1 MVSYSSEYALCDFN
15 NVVAFGHNKPYHPP
29 AAKVY
34 LCLTTLSYMVT
45 IFEGFMHA
53 ELINL
58 KIGNDKALRLI
69 TSCWCI
75 IEKQYYH

>member
-1 MVSYSSEYALCDFN
+1 MASDHKQLWFPTAVNMLSVTSTMLW
-15 NVVAFGHNKPYHPP
+15 P

-34 LCLTTLSYMVT
+34 FCLTTLSYMVT

-53 ELINL
+53 EIINL

-69 TSCWCI
+69 MSCLCI